1 MFFPALEPALPS
13 GGGTHSGAS
22 ADGIGNVAFLP
33 AGCALGNVTAFDT
46 GPGNM
51 VMGRIN

>member
-1 MFFPALEPALPS
+1 MFFRLWSQPPRLVVGLM
-13 GGGTHSGAS
+13 SGAS
-22 ADGIGNVAFLP
+22 ANGIGNVAFLP
-33 AGCALGNVTAFDT
+33 AGCVLGDVTTFDT